1 MNLNARKTVPDKT
14 KRSTLPLAGIRVADF
29 SWLVAGPLATRFLA
43 TMGAQIIRV
52 ESRKRIDQ
60 LRQVGPYPDGI
71 PGINRSPSYNLINYS
86 KLSMALDLSTPGGA
100 ETARRL
106 IMVSDVVVENYAAG
120 VMERLGLGWEK
131 VRRDRP
137 DIVYLS
143 SSGLGRAGP
152 AKHYVAYGMTLHA
165 FSGLTHATGY
175 AGQPP
180 RPLSGTWADPV
191 TAVTMTC
198 AILAALHHRRRTG
211 QGQYIDLAM
220 SDAMLAITPEQVI
233 ECGLTGRVPE
243 RRGNFEEMAVPH
255 NTYRCQGDDTWVA
268 IAVRSEEEWRAFCR
282 VAGHRE
288 WAADPRFADA
298 CARRRN
304 EAELDRAITA
314 WTREHT
320 AQDVTERLQ
329 KAGAAAFPCLTAMGI
344 IEDPQLRA
352 RDFFVTVDHPEVG
365 ARPVL
370 GHPWRMSGM
379 KTPNYKPA
387 PLLGQ
392 HSAYVLRDV
401 LGLPADEAQ
410 RLVDEKVV
418 Y

>member
-1 MNLNARKTVPDKT
+1 MTLTMKKAPSATT
-14 KRSTLPLAGIRVADF
+14 KRSSLPLSGVRVADF
-29 SWLVAGPLATRFLA
+29 SWLAAGPFATRFLA
-43 TMGAQIIRV
+43 TMGAQVVRG
-52 ESRKRIDQ
+52 ESQKRLDQ
-60 LRQVGPYPDGI
+60 LRQIGPYPDGI
-71 PGINRSPSYNLINYS
+71 PGVNRSPHYNLINYS
-86 KLSMALDLSTPGGA
+86 KLSMALDLSTPRGA
-100 ETARRL
+100 DMARRL
-106 IMVSDVVVENYAAG
+106 VMVSDVVVENFAAG
-120 VMERLGLGWEK
+120 VLERLGLGWDN

-137 DIVYLS
+137 DLVYVS
-143 SSGLGRAGP
+143 SSGLGRSGP
-152 AKHYVAYGMTLHA
+152 ARHFVAYGMTLHA
-165 FSGLTHATGY
+165 FGGLTHATGY
-175 AGQPP
+175 VGQPP
-180 RPLSGTWADPV
+180 RPVSGTWADPV
-191 TAVTMTC
+191 TAVTMAC

-233 ECGLTGRVPE
+233 ECSLTGRVPQ
-243 RRGNFEEMAVPH
+243 RRGNYEEMAVPH
-255 NTYRCQGDDTWVA
+255 NTYLCRGDDSWVA
-268 IAVRSEEEWRAFCR
+268 IAVRDEAEWRAFCR
-282 VAGHRE
+282 AAGHRE

-298 CARRRN
+298 YVRRCN
-304 EAELDRAITA
+304 EAEMDRVITS

-329 KAGAAAFPCLTAMGI
+329 KAGIAAFPCLTAMGI

-365 ARPVL
+365 ERPVM

-379 KTPNYKPA
+379 PTPVYTPA
-387 PLLGQ
+387 PLLSQ

-401 LGLPADEAQ
+401 LGLPADEAR

>member
-1 MNLNARKTVPDKT
+1 MNLNARKTVPNNA
-14 KRSTLPLAGIRVADF
+14 KRSTLPLAEIRVADF
-29 SWLVAGPLATRFLA
+29 SWLAAGPLATRFLA
-43 TMGAQIIRV
+43 TMGAEVVRV
-52 ESRKRIDQ
+52 ESRKRVDQ
-60 LRQVGPYPDGI
+60 LRQIGPYPDGI
-71 PGINRSPSYNLINYS
+71 HGINRSPHFNLLNYS
-86 KLSMALDLSTPGGA
+86 KLSMTLDLSTPRGA
-100 ETARRL
+100 DMARRL
-106 IMVSDVVVENYAAG
+106 VMVSDVVVENFAAG
-120 VMERLGLGWEK
+120 VLERLGLGWED
-131 VRRDRP
+131 VRRSRP

-165 FSGLTHATGY
+165 FSGVTHATGY

-191 TAVTMTC
+191 TAVTMAY

-233 ECGLTGRVPE
+233 KCSLTGRVPE
-243 RRGNFEEMAVPH
+243 RSGNFEEIAVPH
-255 NTYRCQGDDTWVA
+255 NTYRCRGDDSWVA
-268 IAVRSEEEWRAFCR
+268 IAVRDEAEWHVFCR
-282 VAGHRE
+282 ATGHRE
-288 WAADPRFADA
+288 WAADSRFADA
-298 CARRRN
+298 YARRCN
-304 EAELDRAITA
+304 EAEMDRAITA

-320 AQDVTERLQ
+320 ARDVTERLQ
-329 KAGAAAFPCLTAMGI
+329 KVGVAAFPCLTAMDVI
-344 IEDPQLRA
+344 QDPQLRA
-352 RDFFVTVDHPEVG
+352 RDFFVTVNHPEVG
-365 ARPVL
+365 ERPVL
-370 GHPWRMSGM
+370 GHPWRMSSM
-379 KTPNYKPA
+379 KTPNYEPA

-401 LGLPADEAQ
+401 LGLPTDEAQ